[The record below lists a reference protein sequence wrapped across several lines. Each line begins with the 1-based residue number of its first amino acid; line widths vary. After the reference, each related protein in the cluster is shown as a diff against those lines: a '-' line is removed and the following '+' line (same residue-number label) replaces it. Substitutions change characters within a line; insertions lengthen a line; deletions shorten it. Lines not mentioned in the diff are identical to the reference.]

1 MPDGVKISE
10 LDQVASLTNQDIM
23 PVCQPDAQSDTGF
36 ITKRCTML
44 DVAGKLFGDIQYTS
58 QLNTVVKTGWGAI
71 NELKTDC
78 DNADKKLADNAIV
91 NIDGA
96 TFACFITNTLITFT
110 IPLSNGLANVTNAEI
125 YSLGNESFTI
135 PNELT
140 QGALNTLGDVEFVL
154 LDGIGLVVNITN
166 LVSTPTTTGASVAH
180 CEEANIL
187 FTYVEPES

>member
-36 ITKRCTML
+36 ITKRCTIL
-44 DVAGKLFGDIQYTS
+44 DVASKLFGDIQYTS
-58 QLNTVVKTGWGAI
+58 QLNTTVKTGWGAI

-96 TFACFITNTLITFT
+96 TFACFITNTLIT
-110 IPLSNGLANVTNAEI
+110 LSKSTFVCEI
-125 YSLGNESFTI
+125 NPACLSISDCIVFILSLF
-135 PNELT
+135 
-140 QGALNTLGDVEFVL
+140 
-154 LDGIGLVVNITN
+154 LVCF
-166 LVSTPTTTGASVAH
+166 L
-180 CEEANIL
+180 
-187 FTYVEPES
+187 